1 MKNTT
6 YSYGMAYRLSKTKFS
21 HGRQCH
27 KQLWWRTHEKAARE
41 LAVSDGTQAIFDQA
55 REVGRRAREYVPGGV
70 LIDFQPWEHAES
82 VAATRAALDAGAT
95 VIYEAGFLAD
105 DVFVAADILL
115 REPAGFTLI
124 EVKMGLSV
132 KPEHYADAAIQ
143 TYVAR
148 KSGLDVRRVEIM
160 HLCRECVFPDLSN
173 LFVRQDVTEEIEK
186 LLPAIPEEVAAQ
198 LAMLDRDIPSVDP
211 GDHCSKPRACCF
223 WDRCWPPVPRDHVS
237 TLYKIGRKARSY
249 VEQGYHLIS
258 QLPETIA
265 LNETAARQRQAIIS
279 GEMVV
284 EGTLASALGV
294 IVPPVAFLD
303 FETVMVAIPRWGG
316 CRPFQNVPVQFS
328 CHTLD
333 AEGCQAEF
341 GWIATGSEDPRRELA
356 TRLISACAD
365 ARTIVAYNA
374 GFESNCIDALIGA
387 APDLSDALLA
397 IKAKLCDALPMVRD
411 NVYHPAFAGG
421 FGLKA
426 VLPALVPDLGY
437 QDLPIH
443 DGQTASRELARLIF
457 TGAAMSETERETL
470 RRNLGDY
477 CSMDTL
483 AMVRLVD
490 TLRALTVRSPA
501 A

>member
-1 MKNTT
+1 
-6 YSYGMAYRLSKTKFS
+6 MAYRLSKTKFS

-41 LAVSDGTQAIFDQA
+41 LAISDGTQAIFDQA
-55 REVGRRAREYVPGGV
+55 REVGLRAREYVPGGV

-82 VAATRAALDAGAT
+82 VAATRAALDAGAA
-95 VIYEAGFLAD
+95 VVYEAGFLAD

-124 EVKMGLSV
+124 EVKMALSV

-148 KSGLDVRRVEIM
+148 RSGLDVRRVEIM
-160 HLCRECVFPDLSN
+160 HLSRDCVFPDLSN
-173 LFVRQDVTEEIEK
+173 LFVRKDVTEEIEK
-186 LLPAIPEEVAAQ
+186 LLPAIPDEIAAQ
-198 LAMLDRDIPSVDP
+198 LAMLGRDIPSVAP

-223 WDRCWPPVPRDHVS
+223 WERCWPPVPRDHVS
-237 TLYKIGRKARSY
+237 TLYKIGRRARTY
-249 VEQGYHLIS
+249 AEQGYHLIS
-258 QLPETIA
+258 QLPETIE
-265 LNETAARQRQAIIS
+265 LSETAARQRRAVIA

-284 EGTLASALGV
+284 EGTLGSALEV

-303 FETVMVAIPRWGG
+303 FETVMAAIPRWDG

-333 AEGCQAEF
+333 AEGRRAEF
-341 GWIATGSEDPRRELA
+341 GWIATGDGDPRRALA
-356 TRLISACAD
+356 TQLISACAG

-374 GFESNCIDALIGA
+374 GFEAECIDGLITA
-387 APDLSDALLA
+387 APDLSGALLA
-397 IKAKLCDALPMVRD
+397 IKAKLCDALPIVRD
-411 NVYHPAFAGG
+411 NVYHPDFAGG

-426 VLPALVPDLGY
+426 VLPALVPDLSY
-437 QDLPIH
+437 DSLPIH
-443 DGQTASRELARLIF
+443 DGQTASRELARLMF
-457 TGAAMSETERETL
+457 TGAAMTDLERETL
-470 RRNLGDY
+470 RRKLGDY

-483 AMVRLVD
+483 ALVRLTD
-490 TLRALTVRSPA
+490 ALRTLSVRSGPA
-501 A
+501 